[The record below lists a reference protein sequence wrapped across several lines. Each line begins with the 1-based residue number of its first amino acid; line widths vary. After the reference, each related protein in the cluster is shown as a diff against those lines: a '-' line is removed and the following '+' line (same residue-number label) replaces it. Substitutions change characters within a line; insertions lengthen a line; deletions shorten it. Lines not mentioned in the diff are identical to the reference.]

1 MIKKF
6 IFFPIW
12 KIDKLEN
19 KLNEMEKQGYRLD
32 YIKYSYW
39 FYFKKT
45 NPQNSNYIITY
56 DMAKDNRPGMYEYRH
71 QLLSEYSAN
80 KILTKYTKFNIFRV
94 TGQNKNFKKLITY
107 RDKYFQ
113 HVYFQYFIASFIMFS
128 ILFPLIIIVLH
139 NLEII
144 SFELVFIII
153 CFIICFII
161 MIYNLYGYIKQKQ
174 KIIKCEKDNLKKK

>member
-94 TGQNKNFKKLITY
+94 TGQNRNFRKLITY

-144 SFELVFIII
+144 SFKLVFIII
-153 CFIICFII
+153 YFIICFII

-174 KIIKCEKDNLKKK
+174 KVKKWEKNNLKKK